1 MFVCVVIKW
10 IMHLRGLVC
19 AFFQRRYR
27 NPSCSNSVLLKATGL
42 HSCMLLSLSQDM
54 FLKHGLSDPPAL
66 WCVEEQE
73 QPSRRQFYFNCYLP
87 FLPVLHF
94 PLPLE
99 QINRKNVKG
108 LTGKQLRFKLNS
120 LQSVFTSLTWHPSSS
135 PHMAEEK
142 ARRAAATL
150 KLERERGG
158 DRPFE
163 YVFSVYH

>member
-1 MFVCVVIKW
+1 MALIVQCASVTCIHWMLQCLSEVKCW
-10 IMHLRGLVC
+10 IMFEKCTYWFVPIPV
-19 AFFQRRYR
+19 AVWE
-27 NPSCSNSVLLKATGL
+27 PSCTNPVLLKATGL
-42 HSCMLLSLSQDM
+42 HSCMLLSFSQDM

-120 LQSVFTSLTWHPSSS
+120 LQSVFTSLT
-135 PHMAEEK
+135 
-142 ARRAAATL
+142 
-150 KLERERGG
+150 
-158 DRPFE
+158 
-163 YVFSVYH
+163 

>member
-1 MFVCVVIKW
+1 MQHHVRWLVIKW
-10 IMHLRGLVC
+10 IIHLLPLVSTF
-19 AFFQRRYR
+19 AVAVLE
-27 NPSCSNSVLLKATGL
+27 PSCTNSILLKATGL

-120 LQSVFTSLTWHPSSS
+120 LQSVFTSLTWHPSL
-135 PHMAEEK
+135 PHTWQ
-142 ARRAAATL
+142 RR
-150 KLERERGG
+150 RRGEQQ
-158 DRPFE
+158 P
-163 YVFSVYH
+163 H

>member
-1 MFVCVVIKW
+1 
-10 IMHLRGLVC
+10 MHLRGLVC
-19 AFFQRRYR
+19 TFFQRRYR
-27 NPSCSNSVLLKATGL
+27 NPSCSNFVLLKATGL

-120 LQSVFTSLTWHPSSS
+120 LQSVYTFVTGHPSSS

>member
-1 MFVCVVIKW
+1 MVV
-10 IMHLRGLVC
+10 LEPTC
-19 AFFQRRYR
+19 T
-27 NPSCSNSVLLKATGL
+27 NSILLKAIGL

-54 FLKHGLSDPPAL
+54 FLKHGLSDPPVL
-66 WCVEEQE
+66 WCAEEQE

-120 LQSVFTSLTWHPSSS
+120 LQSVFTSLTWHPSL
-135 PHMAEEK
+135 PHTWQRRRQGEQHHTK
-142 ARRAAATL
+142 AR
-150 KLERERGG
+150 GG
-158 DRPFE
+158 GGDRDRPFE